1 MWKQYQN
8 CGMLMLPRSAVRATQ
23 VLCLITNISAHCCI
37 APTLLL
43 PPHFS
48 FPKAGP
54 ATLPVELLLF
64 STVMRWVES
73 EPQPLILWKQDPF
86 SSGAGRK
93 RGVQPGASGDACG
106 YSHTSH
112 RQGEGIPIL
121 QRSKK
126 GKGKH
131 FIQQFLPHWGPS
143 GEILASPG
151 LPADLS
157 GEKDE
162 GQPYSITA

>member
-1 MWKQYQN
+1 
-8 CGMLMLPRSAVRATQ
+8 MLPRSAVRATQ

-48 FPKAGP
+48 FPKARP

-64 STVMRWVES
+64 STAMRWVES

-93 RGVQPGASGDACG
+93 RGVQPGASGNACG

-112 RQGEGIPIL
+112 RQGEGIPIF
-121 QRSKK
+121 QRSKR

-131 FIQQFLPHWGPS
+131 LIQQFLPQRSFRWNFSLIWPS
-143 GEILASPG
+143 SWPVWR
-151 LPADLS
+151 
-157 GEKDE
+157 E
-162 GQPYSITA
+162 GWRTTTLNYCLIITAISSGR